1 MANTIKGLTVEIGG
15 DTTKLGEA
23 LEDVN
28 KKSRNLSS
36 ELRQINKLLK
46 MDPGNAE
53 LLAQKQEV
61 LAEAVETTS
70 KKLATLKEAEAQ
82 VQAQFERGEASAEQV
97 RELQR
102 EIVATEKKLNSY
114 ENAARE
120 TAEAIEQLGKA
131 GENQSLSKTVD
142 EQRKKLAD
150 LKAEYVEVA
159 SSQGKHSKAAKD
171 LASQIKTLSGELSD
185 NEKDLKEAEDAAD
198 KYDKT
203 IKDADKSSK
212 SFGDTTEG
220 LGSKLG
226 NAAKVGLQAMAA
238 AAGAVVT
245 ALVGAAEATRDYRE
259 DMGKLETAFTQ
270 NGYTAEQATGAYKKL
285 VGVLGESD
293 QAVETANHLALL
305 TDNEKDLATWT
316 GDILPGVFATFGDS
330 LPIEGLTEAAN
341 ETAKVGQVTG
351 PLADALNWAAVEGET
366 FGVTLKKNTEANKE
380 WNEAVEAAAS
390 AEDYFNLAL
399 QNCSTE
405 QERQALITETLASLY
420 GDAAEAYKETNA
432 EVIRANE
439 ANDAWMESM
448 AGIGA
453 AFEPVMTDV
462 KMLGASLLSDLV
474 PGVEALSE
482 AFRGVLAGDDG
493 AAAALGDALS
503 GIITDLL
510 DKVVEMA
517 PAIVQASISLITSL
531 TTTLVSMLPRLVDV
545 GVSLLT
551 TVLDGLTSAIPQ
563 LTEAI
568 VTMIPQLV
576 AALVT
581 GIPQLIEGAQQL
593 FMAMVDAIPQILPT
607 LVEALPQ
614 IIMIIVDALV
624 SSVPTL
630 IDATLVLLMAIVE
643 AIPLL
648 IAELVQ
654 VLPEILTTIVLC
666 LLDAVPQLLDAAV
679 TLFLAIVE
687 AIPQIVVELIKAL
700 PQIWETMKSYLSQL
714 PSKLWAILSS
724 LVQNFVRW
732 GTESAAKA
740 LAGASNILSTIVNLL
755 KELPGKVWSSIA
767 GAIDKV
773 ATWGSDMA
781 SKAKTAASN
790 VVTLVTTKLKELPSK
805 LLSIGKDLVTGLWN
819 GINDKLSWLKNKI
832 SSFASSVLSS
842 IKSFFGVHSPSTETA
857 WIGDMLDQ
865 GLAEGLLD
873 NINDPVKAMQKV
885 TTGVLGAAGE
895 VDGLALSRDLQ
906 NSTAATVTAQIAD
919 SGIMGALDKIL
930 TAIERGQIITLDG
943 EALVGATYERYDTKL
958 GQRRALAARGALA

>member
-259 DMGKLETAFTQ
+259 DMGKLDTAFTQ
-270 NGYTAEQATGAYKKL
+270 NGFTAEQATSAYKDL
-285 VGVLGESD
+285 VGILGESD
-293 QAVETANHLALL
+293 QSVEAANHLAKL

-341 ETAKVGQVTG
+341 ETAKVCQVTG
-351 PLADALNWAAVEGET
+351 PLADALNWA
-366 FGVTLKKNTEANKE
+366 GVSEDAF
-380 WNEAVEAAAS
+380 NES
-390 AEDYFNLAL
+390 LAK
-399 QNCSTE
+399 CSSE

-420 GDAAEAYKETNA
+420 GDAADAYKETNA
-432 EVIRANE
+432 EVIRANQ

-474 PGVEALSE
+474 PGVEAVSE
-482 AFRGVLAGDDG
+482 AFRGVLSGEDG
-493 AAAALGDALS
+493 AAAALGDALGS
-503 GIITDLL
+503 IITDLL
-510 DKVVEMA
+510 NMVTELAPTIVEVA
-517 PAIVQASISLITSL
+517 TSLITSII
-531 TTTLVSMLPRLVDV
+531 TTLVSQLPQ
-545 GVSLLT
+545 LLT
-551 TVLDGLTSAIPQ
+551 TGVTLLVTIMDGLTSAIPQ
-563 LTEAI
+563 ITTAI
-568 VTMIPQLV
+568 VDMIPLLV
-576 AALVT
+576 DALISAT
-581 GIPQLIEGAQQL
+581 PQLLVGAIQL
-593 FMAMVDAIPQILPT
+593 FSAIVAAIPQIAMELVKAAPQLIVGLVEGIVSAIPTAIEGILNVGRSILDAFKSFFGIHSPSTVFADIGGNLIDGLVNGVKNLPT
-607 LVEALPQ
+607 ALWNA
-614 IIMIIVDALV
+614 ISGAVD
-624 SSVPTL
+624 
-630 IDATLVLLMAIVE
+630 
-643 AIPLL
+643 
-648 IAELVQ
+648 
-654 VLPEILTTIVLC
+654 
-666 LLDAVPQLLDAAV
+666 
-679 TLFLAIVE
+679 
-687 AIPQIVVELIKAL
+687 
-700 PQIWETMKSYLSQL
+700 
-714 PSKLWAILSS
+714 
-724 LVQNFVRW
+724 R
-732 GTESAAKA
+732 
-740 LAGASNILSTIVNLL
+740 
-755 KELPGKVWSSIA
+755 
-767 GAIDKV
+767 V
-773 ATWGSDMA
+773 ATWGRNLVN
-781 SKAKTAASN
+781 KAKTAASN
-790 VVTLVTTKLKELPSK
+790 MLSNVTSTLRNIPSNVASAISGAISNVATWGSNMLTKAKTAMANVVSGVTSTLSSLPSK
-805 LLSIGKDLVTGLWN
+805 VLSIGSNLVTGLWN
-819 GINDKLSWLKNKI
+819 GINNKLSWLKNKI

-873 NINDPVKAMQKV
+873 NINDPVRAMQKV

-906 NSTAATVTAQIAD
+906 NSTAATVTTQIAD

-930 TAIERGQIITLDG
+930 NAIERGQIITLDG
-943 EALVGATYERYDTKL
+943 EALVGATYESYDIKL